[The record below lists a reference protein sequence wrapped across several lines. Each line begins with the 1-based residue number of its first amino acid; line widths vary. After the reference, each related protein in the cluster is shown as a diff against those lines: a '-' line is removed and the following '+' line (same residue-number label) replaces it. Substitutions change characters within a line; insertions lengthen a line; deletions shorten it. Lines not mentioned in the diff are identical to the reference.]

1 MPDFANIGNPA
12 QRKQNIGY
20 NVAPEHKLVQK
31 LNIPA
36 WTLLYGCLTRAVWS
50 ELTEKAYFCILFIL
64 YEPSSEFLYHR
75 TH

>member
-20 NVAPEHKLVQK
+20 NVAQEHKLVQK

-36 WTLLYGCLTRAVWS
+36 WTLLYGCLTRACLVG
-50 ELTEKAYFCILFIL
+50 ID
-64 YEPSSEFLYHR
+64 
-75 TH
+75 